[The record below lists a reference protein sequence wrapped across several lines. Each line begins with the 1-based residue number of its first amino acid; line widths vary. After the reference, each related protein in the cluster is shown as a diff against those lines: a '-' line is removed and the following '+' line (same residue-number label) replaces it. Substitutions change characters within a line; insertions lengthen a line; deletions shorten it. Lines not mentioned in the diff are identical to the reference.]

1 MVRVLSRFMLA
12 ASDERQFPA
21 ADLPEIAF
29 LGRSNVGK
37 SSLINS
43 LVGNKIARTSSTP
56 GRTRSIN
63 FFEIR
68 WPGKPRP
75 ELIFTD
81 LPGYGYAKLPREVSQ
96 QWAAFIE
103 PYLKQRGPLALCLVL
118 IDSNIR
124 PQDSDR
130 QLMDFL
136 RAVGR
141 PFVVIATKSDRLS
154 GNQLTTSLQTLS
166 QALEVPRLLTYSA
179 KTGTGRD
186 QLWQEIRAA
195 ATAFAEQKA
204 ASPDVRQSTA

>member
-1 MVRVLSRFMLA
+1 MLA

-43 LVGNKIARTSSTP
+43 LVGSKIARTSSTP

-68 WPGKPRP
+68 WPGKPKP

-96 QWAAFIE
+96 HWPAFIE

-166 QALEVPRLLTYSA
+166 QAFEIPRLLLYSA

-195 ATAFAEQKA
+195 AAAFAEQKTTSA
-204 ASPDVRQSTA
+204 DVHQSSA

>member
-1 MVRVLSRFMLA
+1 MRVLSRFLLA
-12 ASDERQFPA
+12 ASDERQFPTP
-21 ADLPEIAF
+21 DLPEIAF

-37 SSLINS
+37 SSLMNS

-75 ELIFTD
+75 ELVFTD

-96 QWAAFIE
+96 QWPGFIE
-103 PYLKQRGPLALCLVL
+103 PYLKTRPVLALCLVL
-118 IDSNIR
+118 IDSNIP
-124 PQDSDR
+124 PQESDQ

-136 RAVGR
+136 RATGR
-141 PFVVIATKSDRLS
+141 PFVVVATKSDRLS
-154 GNQLTTSLQTLS
+154 GNRLTSSVQTLA
-166 QALEVPRLLTYSA
+166 QAFGVPQVLLYSA

-186 QLWQEIRAA
+186 QLWQEIRNAA
-195 ATAFAEQKA
+195 AGFLEQKT
-204 ASPDVRQSTA
+204 ASTTIRDQSA